1 MTENQELRLKELNQ
15 QGRTLFSC
23 DKYEE
28 SILKYKEAMN
38 LEPLYLDSYFNAC
51 ESYIML
57 DKFAEARE
65 LMNKVILVDKNNG
78 QAYFHL
84 GNIALL
90 EENDEEGKLYYAKAI
105 NNGYD
110 NIQIYMNLAALSE
123 ENDDLEH
130 AVEYYSKVIARNKLY
145 YPAKIRRI
153 EIYMAVNKPAEALNA
168 CDDLIETNPE
178 IFEGHHY
185 KFAILVSENRL
196 DEAEKLLDKA
206 QKLYPDDQG
215 FVLDR
220 VKLLELK
227 GQTEDALNLIETID
241 MDIVPKGVISVEK
254 ANIYLK
260 AGKIEDAK
268 SILLQVESEISNAE
282 IERTLL
288 AIYIDTKE
296 YEMVVNSAKKIIDLQ
311 EYDAI
316 YFSALYYY
324 AYGLKMLGKAEESI
338 KAFENAAKIM
348 QQACSINS
356 GMLDLYIYRAICYV
370 ELKDN
375 DKALEMIEYV
385 ETVDENIAEVHYIKH
400 YIYKDSNPE
409 KAETE
414 LSIAKNLN
422 PDVAALFAD

>member
-1 MTENQELRLKELNQ
+1 MNESQELRLKELNQ

-28 SILKYKEAMN
+28 SLSKYNEAME
-38 LEPLYLDSYFNAC
+38 LDPLYLDSYFNAC

-57 DKFAEARE
+57 DRFSEARE
-65 LMNKVILVDKNNG
+65 LMNKVIIVDKNNG

-90 EENDEEGKLYYAKAI
+90 EENDEDGKLYYAKAI

-123 ENDDLEH
+123 ENDELER
-130 AVEYYSKVIARNKLY
+130 AIEYYNKVVARNKLY
-145 YPAKIRRI
+145 YPAKIRKI
-153 EIYMAVNKPAEALNA
+153 EIYMAVNKPSEALNA

-185 KFAILVSENRL
+185 KFAILISDNKFE
-196 DEAEKLLDKA
+196 EAEKVLDKA
-206 QKLYPDDQG
+206 QGLFPDDQG

-220 VKLLELK
+220 VKLLEIK
-227 GQTEDALNLIETID
+227 GNTDEALSLIEKID
-241 MDIVPKGVISVEK
+241 MDVVPKGVISIEK
-254 ANIYLK
+254 ANVYLRV
-260 AGKIEDAK
+260 GKIEEAK
-268 SILLQVESEISNAE
+268 SLLLQVESEIANAE

-288 AIYIDTKE
+288 AIYTDTKE
-296 YEMVVNSAKKIIDLQ
+296 YEMVVNTAKKIIDLQ
-311 EYDAI
+311 EYDTI

-324 AYGLKMLGKAEESI
+324 AYGLKMLGKTQEAT
-338 KAFENAAKIM
+338 KAFEEAAKIM
-348 QQACSINS
+348 LQACSINS
-356 GMLDLYIYRAICYV
+356 GLLDLYIYRAICYV
-370 ELKDN
+370 ELKDYER
-375 DKALEMIEYV
+375 ALEMVEYV

-409 KAETE
+409 KSEAE
-414 LSIAKNLN
+414 LNIAKNLN
-422 PDVAALFAD
+422 PDVAALFAE